1 MDRERLNSNIET
13 IRRYTKE
20 HPELREAHHFLYDL
34 PLNESVG
41 PCELVVMGIN
51 PGETQVDR
59 DACPGPTE
67 ETSKYD
73 FHEHS
78 PSGRSKGSKRWRNLT
93 VEFTGGRSV
102 VFTEL
107 FFWSSR
113 NNAELV
119 KRFGSLWYSRH
130 LQFCI
135 DKNKDLIDVYQ
146 PKAVIFVGL
155 SNSKKAAHAFGL
167 QSVETHDVDG
177 TRVVE
182 HYRDENRSWLFT
194 KHWTGSR
201 GFSRPQR
208 DAIKTYLER
217 NL

>member
-1 MDRERLNSNIET
+1 MDRQRLDSNIEA
-13 IRRYTKE
+13 IRRYTTE
-20 HPELREAHHFLYDL
+20 HRKLREAHHFLYDL
-34 PLNESVG
+34 PLNGNVG
-41 PCELVVMGIN
+41 LPELVVMGIN
-51 PGETQVDR
+51 PGETQTDR

-78 PSGRSKGSKRWRNLT
+78 PSGRSKGSKRWRKLT
-93 VEFTGGRSV
+93 AEFTHGRSV

-113 NNAELV
+113 DHAELL
-119 KRFGSLWYSRH
+119 KRYESLWGSPH
-130 LQFCI
+130 LQFCT
-135 DKNKDLIDVYQ
+135 DMNKDLIKVYE

-155 SNSKKAAHAFGL
+155 SNSERTASVFGL
-167 QSVETHDVDG
+167 KHVD
-177 TRVVE
+177 TLCVSRSRVVE
-182 HYRDENRSWLFT
+182 HYQDEHRPWFFT

-201 GFSRPQR
+201 GFTLAQR
-208 DAIKTYLER
+208 EAIKVDLGQ